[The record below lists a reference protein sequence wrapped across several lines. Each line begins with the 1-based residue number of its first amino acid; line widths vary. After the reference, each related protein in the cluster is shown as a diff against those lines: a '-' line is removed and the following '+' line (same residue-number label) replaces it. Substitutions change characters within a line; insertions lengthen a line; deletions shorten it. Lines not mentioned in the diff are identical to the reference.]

1 MREKETERERRE
13 TEAER
18 QTERMR
24 EGKERVQQTST
35 FLTIYS
41 RGEHDECAGAGGLDP
56 GHRVHAGLHQGDL

>member
-1 MREKETERERRE
+1 MREKETERERG
-13 TEAER
+13 ER

-24 EGKERVQQTST
+24 EEKERVQQTST

-41 RGEHDECAGAGGLDP
+41 RGVHDECAGAGGLDP

>member
-1 MREKETERERRE
+1 MREKETERERG
-13 TEAER
+13 ER
-18 QTERMR
+18 QTERIR

-41 RGEHDECAGAGGLDP
+41 RGVHDECAGAGGLDP

>member
-1 MREKETERERRE
+1 MREKETERERG
-13 TEAER
+13 ER

-35 FLTIYS
+35 FLTVYG
-41 RGEHDECAGAGGLDP
+41 RGVHDECAGAGGLDP

>member
-1 MREKETERERRE
+1 MREKETERERG
-13 TEAER
+13 ER

-41 RGEHDECAGAGGLDP
+41 RGVHDECAGAGGLDP
-56 GHRVHAGLHQGDL
+56 RHRVHAGLHQGDL

>member
-1 MREKETERERRE
+1 MREKETERG
-13 TEAER
+13 ER

-41 RGEHDECAGAGGLDP
+41 RGVHDECAGAGGLDP

>member
-1 MREKETERERRE
+1 MREKETERERR
-13 TEAER
+13 ER

-41 RGEHDECAGAGGLDP
+41 RGVHDECAGAGGLDP

>member
-1 MREKETERERRE
+1 MREKETERERG
-13 TEAER
+13 ER

-41 RGEHDECAGAGGLDP
+41 RGVHDECAGAGGLNP

>member
-1 MREKETERERRE
+1 MREKETERERG
-13 TEAER
+13 ER

-41 RGEHDECAGAGGLDP
+41 RGVHDECAGAGGLDP